1 MADQSEML
9 QKIEEFFCSPKF
21 TSAIGDFLSTNTSEL
36 EFKPIDEE
44 QPLKNF
50 DIFKQYTTLIEQQ
63 LEEFIRSEGLTVK
76 SVCEACASAQE
87 THSHMA
93 AIDYLVA
100 STEYES
106 FMQLA
111 YDHFSMG
118 QYEPE
123 EGEEWAPEPE
133 DGQEGEA

>member
-1 MADQSEML
+1 
-9 QKIEEFFCSPKF
+9 
-21 TSAIGDFLSTNTSEL
+21 
-36 EFKPIDEE
+36 
-44 QPLKNF
+44 
-50 DIFKQYTTLIEQQ
+50 
-63 LEEFIRSEGLTVK
+63 
-76 SVCEACASAQE
+76 
-87 THSHMA
+87 MA

-118 QYEPE
+118 QYDPE